1 MLGTGPYRAESKPP
15 AKPVVLICVLNYA
28 IEENT
33 FLKFRKK
40 IEKKAAVETFLVFL
54 K

>member
-1 MLGTGPYRAESKPP
+1 MKYYIDAAFFRNRNA
-15 AKPVVLICVLNYA
+15 VFCVLNYA